1 MRSDYTV
8 TQGENGTY
16 VITDTNVSDG
26 NDGRDTVS
34 SIELFEFGDGTIFTL
49 AQLLDPGN
57 PGDPGD
63 PGDPS
68 DRGDPGDPGDPS
80 DPSNPGDPNNTAPVN
95 VRLNGQTSVSAP
107 ENSVFAAALS
117 ATDADGDALTFSF
130 ASGGNAGGMFVIDNT
145 TKQLR
150 LAPGKTLDFETAQ
163 SLTVYVKA
171 SDGHGGVSAT
181 QALTVT
187 VTDVAEIPP
196 GQILI
201 GTSKANTLVGAGGND
216 RLYGKGGK
224 DMLIGGAGQ
233 DTFVFD
239 TKPNKKTNLD
249 RISDYSVADDT
260 IWLENRVFK
269 KLGKSGSE
277 VSPAALKKAFFKMGK
292 AKDKN
297 DYVVYNKKT
306 GVLSYDADGS
316 NAGKAVEIAKL
327 ARNLKLT
334 QDDFFII

>member
-1 MRSDYTV
+1 MVSTGYVYSPSV
-8 TQGENGTY
+8 TALA
-16 VITDTNVSDG
+16 DG
-26 NDGRDTVS
+26 GWIVTWS
-34 SIELFEFGDGTIFTL
+34 STEDGTFDVYQQRFMPNKAPSELTL
-49 AQLLDPGN
+49 
-57 PGDPGD
+57 
-63 PGDPS
+63 S
-68 DRGDPGDPGDPS
+68 
-80 DPSNPGDPNNTAPVN
+80 
-95 VRLNGQTSVSAP
+95 
-107 ENSVFAAALS
+107 AAAVQEAATAGTVVGTLS
-117 ATDADGDALTFSF
+117 AQDVNLSGGDALTFTLLD
-130 ASGGNAGGMFVIDNT
+130 NAGGRFALQGDKVVVANGS
-145 TKQLR
+145 L
-150 LAPGKTLDFETAQ
+150 LNYETAR
-163 SLTVYVKA
+163 S
-171 SDGHGGVSAT
+171 HN
-181 QALTVT
+181 VT
-187 VTDVAEIPP
+187 VQVKDKDGLNLERTFAISLLDVTGPVDPTPP
-196 GQILI
+196 NLVLT
-201 GTSKANTLVGAGGND
+201 GTSKANTLIGDFGND

-334 QDDFFII
+334 QDDFFIV